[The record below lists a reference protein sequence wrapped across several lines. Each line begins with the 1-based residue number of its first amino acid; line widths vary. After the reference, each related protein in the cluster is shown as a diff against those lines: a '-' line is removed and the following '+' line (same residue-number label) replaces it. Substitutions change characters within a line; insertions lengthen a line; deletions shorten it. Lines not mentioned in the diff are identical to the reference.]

1 MVIFSYVSDYV
12 DEDEE
17 DDEYDDEDDNGIMG
31 DCSSVGNSNK
41 FDSTNTSGINY
52 SNNSNE
58 ESLSMRISTSSGFQN
73 EAMSTHEDI
82 NVKRI
87 QNDSHLSI
95 TDFENNNES
104 DGK

>member
-17 DDEYDDEDDNGIMG
+17 DDEYDDEDDNGIMA

-73 EAMSTHEDI
+73 ESMSTHEDI

-87 QNDSHLSI
+87 QNDSQLSI